1 MPTSP
6 DVEFCSSG
14 QVAPEHEDGAC
25 PIPCD
30 LAALDAV
37 GLRVDACVSAGALA
51 YSFPNFATYP
61 SVLGVCSVR
70 FYYHLFSP
78 SQQLVAVATSSS

>member
-51 YSFPNFATYP
+51 YSFPNLATYP
-61 SVLGVCSVR
+61 SVRARRMFRPLLLP
-70 FYYHLFSP
+70 HLLTQP
-78 SQQLVAVATSSS
+78 AISSSCN